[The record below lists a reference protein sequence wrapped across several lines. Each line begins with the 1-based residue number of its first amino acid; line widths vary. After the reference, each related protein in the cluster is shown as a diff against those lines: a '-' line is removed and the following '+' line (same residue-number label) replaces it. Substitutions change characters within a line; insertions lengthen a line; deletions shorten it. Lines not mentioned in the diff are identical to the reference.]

1 MLVATNL
8 DINHIQAIVQ
18 ALYHLAETD
27 GVHES
32 EKIMMEGFYLS
43 CQTEGRALAS
53 YDDLVSQPFNA
64 REQFR
69 IFTSDEQKGALLH
82 SCILLGYADGHYS
95 VGERNKVAE
104 YAQLL
109 GLDEAILKGLEE
121 SVSDQLLQQI
131 SRINNMEALQQ
142 VSGELHKR

>member
-1 MLVATNL
+1 MLAATL

-32 EKIMMEGFYLS
+32 EKNMMEVFYQS
-43 CQTEGRALAS
+43 CQAEGRALAS

-64 REQFR
+64 SEQFR
-69 IFTSDEQKGALLH
+69 IFTTDEQKGALLH

-95 VGERNKVAE
+95 VGERKKVAE

-109 GLDEAILKGLEE
+109 QIDDVILKSLEE

-131 SRINNMEALQQ
+131 SRINNIEALQQ
-142 VSGELHKR
+142 VSRELHQTN